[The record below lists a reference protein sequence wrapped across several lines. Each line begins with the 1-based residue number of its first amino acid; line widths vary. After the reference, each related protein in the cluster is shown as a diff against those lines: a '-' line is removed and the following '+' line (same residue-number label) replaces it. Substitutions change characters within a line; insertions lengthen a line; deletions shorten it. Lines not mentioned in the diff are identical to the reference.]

1 MSNYILKRIRSAI
14 AVLFVVSVI
23 TFLIVKLI
31 PGDPAQFILGTDATP
46 QALADMR
53 EVLGLNRPWYVQYFS
68 WLKDILHF
76 NLGRS
81 YVFGEQVSTLIAQ
94 RLPVTMSLTLFS
106 MTIVAIF
113 SIILGVISAIKRNS
127 PVDYFSRIVMQL
139 GSAFPSFWIGMILIV
154 YFGLRLKMFPVSG
167 FTDISQGWSA
177 HMHSIILPGTV
188 LAIAEIGLALRTVRT
203 SMLGALK
210 EDYMDMAKVKGL
222 KNHIIYFKYALRS
235 ALVAPV
241 NVWGMQFAKLI
252 GGTAVVE
259 TVFALPGLGRL
270 VVVAVEQRDVVLL
283 QGIVVFV
290 TALVIV
296 ITLAVDIGVM
306 FINPRIRVET
316 QGE

>member
-1 MSNYILKRIRSAI
+1 MSNYIFKRVRSAI
-14 AVLFVVSVI
+14 AVLFVVSII

-53 EVLGLNRPWYVQYFS
+53 AALGLDRPWYIQYFS
-68 WLKDILHF
+68 WLKDVLHF

-81 YVFGEQVSTLIAQ
+81 YVFGEQVSVLINQ

-106 MTIVAIF
+106 MTIVVIF
-113 SIILGVISAIKRNS
+113 SVILGIISAIKKNS
-127 PVDYFSRIVMQL
+127 PVDYFSRIIMQL
-139 GSAFPSFWIGMILIV
+139 GSALPSFWIGMLLIV
-154 YFGLRLKMFPVSG
+154 YFGLRLRAFPVSG
-167 FTDISQGWSA
+167 FVPAAQGWSA
-177 HMHSIILPGTV
+177 HIHSIVLPGTV
-188 LAIAEIGLALRTVRT
+188 LAIAEIGLAIRTVRT
-203 SMLGALK
+203 SMLGALQ
-210 EDYMDMAKVKGL
+210 EDYMDMARVKGL
-222 KNHIIYFKYALRS
+222 RNHIIYFKYALRS

-283 QGIVVFV
+283 QGIVMFV
-290 TALVIV
+290 TILVIL
-296 ITLAVDIGVM
+296 ITLAVDIGIM
-306 FINPRIRVET
+306 FINPRIRLGT

>member
-1 MSNYILKRIRSAI
+1 MSNYIFKRVRSAI
-14 AVLFVVSVI
+14 AVLFVVSII

-31 PGDPAQFILGTDATP
+31 PGDPVQFILGTDATP

-53 EVLGLNRPWYVQYFS
+53 AALGLDQPWYVQYFS

-81 YVFGEQVSTLIAQ
+81 YIFGEQVSVLIQQ

-106 MTIVAIF
+106 MTIVVIF
-113 SIILGVISAIKRNS
+113 SVILGIISAIKKNS
-127 PVDYFSRIVMQL
+127 PVDYFSRIIMQL
-139 GSAFPSFWIGMILIV
+139 GSALPSFWIGMLLIV
-154 YFGLRLKMFPVSG
+154 YFGLRLRAFPVSG
-167 FTDISQGWSA
+167 FVPASAGWSA
-177 HMHSIILPGTV
+177 HIHSIVLPGTV
-188 LAIAEIGLALRTVRT
+188 LAIAEIGLAIRTVRT
-203 SMLGALK
+203 SMLGALQ
-210 EDYMDMAKVKGL
+210 EDFMDMARVNGL
-222 KNHIIYFKYALRS
+222 RNRVIYFKYALRS

-283 QGIVVFV
+283 QGIVMFV
-290 TALVIV
+290 TILVIL
-296 ITLAVDIGVM
+296 ITLAVDIGIM
-306 FINPRIRVET
+306 FINPRIRLGT